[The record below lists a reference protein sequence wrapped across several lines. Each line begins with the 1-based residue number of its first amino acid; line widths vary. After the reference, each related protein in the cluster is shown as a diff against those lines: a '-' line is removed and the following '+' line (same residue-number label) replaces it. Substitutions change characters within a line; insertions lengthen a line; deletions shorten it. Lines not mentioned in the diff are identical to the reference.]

1 LEQQFAGGILFFL
14 KNKVKPA
21 AVQKRE
27 NVAIRPIFCYRMPR
41 NRAGVFFCRRSGGAD
56 PASVPKKIHPASD
69 RAAMGLVKKK
79 ICLLGAFAVGKTS
92 LTERLV
98 HGRFEEKYLTSVGVK
113 ISQKLLPP
121 ILAAGGGRS
130 AQHTFLI
137 WDIAGLEKFDH
148 VADNYF
154 RGASGALAVAD
165 LTRPETIEELKRFAA
180 RFRAVNPEAKLVL
193 IGNKL
198 DLFDEERGVLARLER
213 LARDYATGS
222 ILTSAKS
229 GARVEEAFLELS
241 RKIEGFS

>member
-1 LEQQFAGGILFFL
+1 
-14 KNKVKPA
+14 
-21 AVQKRE
+21 
-27 NVAIRPIFCYRMPR
+27 
-41 NRAGVFFCRRSGGAD
+41 
-56 PASVPKKIHPASD
+56 
-69 RAAMGLVKKK
+69 MGLVKKK

-154 RGASGALAVAD
+154 RGAAGALAVAD